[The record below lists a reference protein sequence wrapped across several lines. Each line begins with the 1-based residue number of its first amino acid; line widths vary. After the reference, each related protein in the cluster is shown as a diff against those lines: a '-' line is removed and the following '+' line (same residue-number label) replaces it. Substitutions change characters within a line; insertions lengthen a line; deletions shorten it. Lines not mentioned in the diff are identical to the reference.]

1 MLLRKRYLVVGLAS
15 LVLISIISTST
26 QTGLFW
32 SNVNTSGSSGGR
44 QPSSIRSSPSSSSSS
59 KHISTSVKGGLSSD
73 FCDDASISR
82 FEFNKA
88 AVSSELRQVG
98 AWPSLA
104 DAEFR
109 QKGGGSVTGFW
120 HNRVNSACPKFI
132 SAKQNNGAGIGH
144 RLVAYSMALHVAV
157 WFNLTFVHTSLDG
170 GGGAHGNYNGWDS
183 WLAFTS
189 GEYGFDDVM
198 ARPGITRIRLPNLNG
213 YYTGNELVIDRWK
226 EVLGDAEKCNVL
238 YDMPEDQ
245 WAFDVSMSTKFIL
258 SEKYTKAMEAHSSGV
273 SLLSGAEEAPPQ
285 QRNLIKPP
293 PMPKL
298 VYTPGAINIAVH
310 IRIGDQYPTSE
321 WTQARVVEKTIL
333 PALHEAGVTAPI
345 HIHVFAENE
354 GAERFPTLA
363 SLVNVFFHPDMP
375 PMDTFYHMTE
385 SDLLVMSFS
394 SFSFAAAQVALKPLC
409 LSQPSSDIF
418 RMCGETSACCL
429 HSGDCT
435 PFAKYRVR
443 LAAERLRRVERCG
456 RL

>member
-32 SNVNTSGSSGGR
+32 NSGSSTSGGGGGR
-44 QPSSIRSSPSSSSSS
+44 QPSSIRSPVLSS
-59 KHISTSVKGGLSSD
+59 KQTIKGGASD
-73 FCDDASISR
+73 LCDDVSISR
-82 FEFNKA
+82 SEFRRA
-88 AVSSELRQVG
+88 AVTSELEQTG
-98 AWPSLA
+98 SWPTLA
-104 DAEFR
+104 DATFR
-109 QKGGGSVTGFW
+109 QKGGGSVTGYW
-120 HNRVNSACPKFI
+120 HNRVNKACPKFI

-144 RLVAYSMALHVAV
+144 RLVAYSMALHTAV

-170 GGGAHGNYNGWDS
+170 GGGAHGSYNGWDS

-198 ARPGITRIRLPNLNG
+198 AIPGISRVRLPNLNG

-226 EVLGDAEKCNVL
+226 EILEDTEKCNVL

-258 SEKYTKAMEAHSSGV
+258 SEKYTRAMEAHLSGTP
-273 SLLSGAEEAPPQ
+273 LLSGAEEAPPQ

-293 PMPKL
+293 PMPAL
-298 VYTPGAINIAVH
+298 VYTPTAINIAIH

-333 PALHEAGVTAPI
+333 PALLEAGITSPI

-363 SLVNVFFHPDMP
+363 SLPNVYFHPKMP

-385 SDLLVMSFS
+385 ADFLVMSFS

-435 PFAKYRVR
+435 PFTKYRVR

-456 RL
+456 KMVGGK